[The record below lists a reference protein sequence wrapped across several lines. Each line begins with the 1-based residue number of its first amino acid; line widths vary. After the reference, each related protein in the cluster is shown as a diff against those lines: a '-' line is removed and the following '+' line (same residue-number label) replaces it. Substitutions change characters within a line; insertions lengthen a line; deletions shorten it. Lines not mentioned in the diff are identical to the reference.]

1 VRREEKIQPSVIV
14 LFIQRSSCKGSIES
28 GVEPIA
34 FGICN
39 RSVGLAPIGR
49 RNRQITAHSAQATR
63 SACCQCAA
71 ENGQTVRHDDD
82 GDRRDLPH
90 RCALY
95 LLDLGIKIVA
105 LGLVPEGRR
114 ASSATAWLLLIL
126 FLPLIGLLAFWLI
139 GNPFV
144 DRGRRR
150 RQAAAGQVIS
160 GALTE
165 ESNNLLPVPVG
176 STLNTLVGPSI

>member
-1 VRREEKIQPSVIV
+1 VIV

-39 RSVGLAPIGR
+39 RSVGLAPIWR
-49 RNRQITAHSAQATR
+49 RNRQITAHSIQATR

-95 LLDLGIKIVA
+95 LL
-105 LGLVPEGRR
+105 
-114 ASSATAWLLLIL
+114 ASR
-126 FLPLIGLLAFWLI
+126 
-139 GNPFV
+139 
-144 DRGRRR
+144 RGR
-150 RQAAAGQVIS
+150 QVIS
-160 GALTE
+160 RALTE
-165 ESNNLLPVPVG
+165 ESNDLLPVPVG
-176 STLNTLVGPSI
+176 STLNTLVILNRRLGWLPTVGGNKAALFSDYDEAIAAMADAVRAAERYVHVEFYIVGPSI